1 VRAATLVRLSTAG
14 TRTDTLRTVLTATSA
29 ALASTALLAAATV
42 ASVRGG
48 EPVNEPGG
56 GTVPAPGSEHYT
68 SPLLQEAGL
77 RPGVVF
83 GLLLLTLPV
92 LALAGQC
99 IRLGAPAR
107 DRRLAAIRL
116 AGATPGQAVLI
127 AVAETVVASTLGSV
141 AGLGIYLGLRNVLH
155 QPGPDGSLP
164 LPTDVLPTPPLLV
177 AAIAVVPV
185 LAGLIGLILMRG
197 VAVTP
202 LGVVR
207 RHRKHGPRPWPGLAI
222 AVGVVLFNVPV
233 WLSERM
239 VLSGTLFGSLM
250 LLGMVLVMA
259 GVVVGTGWIS
269 YTVGWL
275 LHRFGRGPVTL
286 LAGRRMMADPWN
298 GSRTLAA
305 LLGAAVIGGAAMGY
319 HALFVTQDLAEK
331 QFNALIGNPMITY
344 ESDGFYVNAVRLVL
358 VAVGVGVAVSAVG
371 MLVALAESVVA
382 RRRTYAALTAAGT
395 PGRALSGTL
404 LWQTM
409 APLVPALG
417 LAVTSGLVL
426 VRSIH
431 HEVSVGGG
439 TTEICTAPAGDPETC
454 ARTVVTDPVVTLAV
468 PLPWEQLM
476 LLSGGTVLAVLLVA
490 GVGMLVLRGSTDL
503 EEIRVG

>member
-1 VRAATLVRLSTAG
+1 MRAGTLLRLSTAG
-14 TRTDTLRTVLTATSA
+14 TRTDTLRTVLTAVSSS
-29 ALASTALLAAATV
+29 LATVALLAAATV
-42 ASVRGG
+42 AAVRGG
-48 EPVNEPGG
+48 EPVEQSDGS
-56 GTVPAPGSEHYT
+56 TWLAPGAEQYT
-68 SPLLQEAGL
+68 SPLLREAGL
-77 RPGVVF
+77 RPGVIF
-83 GLLLLTLPV
+83 ALLLLTLPV

-127 AVAETVVASTLGSV
+127 AVAETIVASVLGSI
-141 AGLGIYLGLRNVLH
+141 AGFGLFLALREILH
-155 QPGPDGSLP
+155 RPGPDGALT
-164 LPTDVLPTPPLLV
+164 LPTDAFPNPVPLTTAIV
-177 AAIAVVPV
+177 AVPV

-207 RHRKHGPRPWPGLAI
+207 RQRKHGPRPWPGLAI

-239 VLSGTLFGSLM
+239 VLSGYVFGVLM
-250 LLGMVLVMA
+250 LLGTTMVMV

-269 YTVGWL
+269 YAAGWL

-298 GSRTLAA
+298 GSRTLGA

-319 HALFVTQDLAEK
+319 HALFVTQGLAEDR
-331 QFNALIGNPMITY
+331 FGALIGMPP
-344 ESDGFYVNAVRLVL
+344 DPGHAAFYVNTAQLVL
-358 VAVGVGVAVSAVG
+358 VAVGVGVGVSAAG

-404 LWQTM
+404 LWQTL

-417 LAVTSGLVL
+417 LAIVSGLVL
-426 VRSIH
+426 VRSIYN
-431 HEVSVGGG
+431 EVTVGGG
-439 TTEICTAPAGDPETC
+439 RTEACIDPAADMATC
-454 ARTVVTDPVVTLAV
+454 ARAVTTDPIVTLPV
-468 PLPWEQLM
+468 PVPWEQL
-476 LLSGGTVLAVLLVA
+476 AVLGAGTILAMVLVA
-490 GVGMLVLRGSTDL
+490 GVGMLVLRSSTDL
-503 EEIRVG
+503 EEIRTV